1 MNTHGHEVLDRPVGV
16 VERRPERLHDKLT
29 LEAHLDHVGNGRLQG
44 IASDCSQSSKAEGQ
58 EGLRQLRPRSKWA
71 AEQTRDGRKEALD
84 ETPAAGASAA
94 AAAAGAAEVLSAA
107 GSLMLASAEGAAGA
121 AAGTGVEGAGVAGAD
136 DSATDGAA
144 FGAGLAF

>member
-1 MNTHGHEVLDRPVGV
+1 MTSSRSKPISTMLAMADCR
-16 VERRPERLHDKLT
+16 
-29 LEAHLDHVGNGRLQG
+29 
-44 IASDCSQSSKAEGQ
+44 ASPATVASKAEGQ
-58 EGLRQLRPRSKWA
+58 EGSRQLRPRSKWA

-94 AAAAGAAEVLSAA
+94 AAAAAAAGAAEVLSAA

-121 AAGTGVEGAGVAGAD
+121 AAGAGVEGAGVAGAD
-136 DSATDGAA
+136 DSATDGAV

>member
-1 MNTHGHEVLDRPVGV
+1 MTSSRSKPISTMLAMADCR
-16 VERRPERLHDKLT
+16 
-29 LEAHLDHVGNGRLQG
+29 
-44 IASDCSQSSKAEGQ
+44 ASPATVASKAEGQ
-58 EGLRQLRPRSKWA
+58 EGSRQLRPRSKWA

-94 AAAAGAAEVLSAA
+94 AAGAAEVLSAA

-121 AAGTGVEGAGVAGAD
+121 AAGAGVEGAGVAGAD